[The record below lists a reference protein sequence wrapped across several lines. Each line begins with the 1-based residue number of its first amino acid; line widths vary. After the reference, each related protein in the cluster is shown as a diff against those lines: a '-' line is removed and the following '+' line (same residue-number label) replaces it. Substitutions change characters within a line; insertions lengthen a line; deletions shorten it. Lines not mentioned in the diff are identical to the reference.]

1 MSAAN
6 HHPGRAVTARLR
18 GVHKSYGPVR
28 VLDLP
33 ELDLYA
39 GQVVGVVGENGA
51 GKSTLMGTLA
61 GSVHR
66 DGGEIEIDGRALT
79 PGSTEAAGHLGV
91 ALVSQEFPLVG
102 QLSVAENLLLGR
114 RPRESRRR
122 LLVDR
127 AAMRAEATA
136 MLAEIGLSATAIP
149 VTRLVRTLPVPTRQM
164 IEIAKA
170 WGREPKLL
178 ILDEP
183 TSSLGPVEAEVVLG
197 LARTLAERG
206 GAVLFIGHRLDE
218 VREVSDRILVLRNGR
233 LVADLT
239 PAEADE
245 ERLIREMVG
254 GEIAHGEPKARPAS
268 SPVMLDVTQL
278 TADGLGPVD
287 LTVRQGEI
295 LGVAGLMGS
304 GRSRLIHT
312 VAGAQ
317 PSTGGTML
325 LGGAP
330 YAPRGP
336 GDGTAARIALIP
348 EDRKEQS
355 LVAFAPIRAN
365 VVLSVLRRISTR
377 GLLGPRRERAEAKRI
392 TENVNVRMQSVEQ
405 PIGSLSGGNQQ
416 RAIFGRAFAAGPRLL
431 LLDEPTRGVDVG
443 AKAEIYELIDRAAED
458 GAAVLVA
465 SSELEELLW
474 ICHRIAV
481 MNHGRVVAVL
491 DRTEATKERIMTAAA
506 GTSHPSRSSP
516 DRGATPPGATAPVA
530 AEPGATEPVASEPA
544 GSEPA
549 AGSTDAPAPHSTD
562 PLTTKNGASA

>member
-1 MSAAN
+1 MTATKSA
-6 HHPGRAVTARLR
+6 PGRAITARLR

-39 GQVVGVVGENGA
+39 GQVIGVVGENGA

-66 DGGEIEIDGRALT
+66 DGGEILIDGEPLVA
-79 PGSTEAAGHLGV
+79 GSTEAAGQVGV

-114 RPRESRRR
+114 RPRKSKRRF
-122 LLVDR
+122 LVDR
-127 AAMRAEATA
+127 AAQRAEAEA
-136 MLAEIGLSATAIP
+136 MLTEIGLSAEAIA
-149 VTRLVRTLPVPTRQM
+149 VGREVRTLPVPTRQL

-183 TSSLGPVEAEVVLG
+183 TSSLGPVEAEMVLG
-197 LARTLAERG
+197 LARQLAERG
-206 GAVLFIGHRLDE
+206 GTVLFIGHRLDE
-218 VREVSDRILVLRNGR
+218 VRDISDRVLVLRNGR
-233 LVADLT
+233 LVADLEPDQAT
-239 PAEADE
+239 E

-254 GEIAHGEPKARPAS
+254 GEVTQGEPKAPAA
-268 SPVMLDVTQL
+268 SPVLLQVEGL

-287 LTVRQGEI
+287 LEVREGEI

-304 GRSRLIHT
+304 GRSRLVHT
-312 VAGAQ
+312 IAGAQ
-317 PSTGGTML
+317 PSTGGRMR
-325 LGGAP
+325 LGGEP
-330 YAPRGP
+330 YQPRGA
-336 GDGTAARIALIP
+336 GDGVAAGIALIP

-355 LVAFAPIRAN
+355 LVLFASIRSN
-365 VVLSVLRRISTR
+365 VVVSVLKRISTR
-377 GLLGPRRERAEAKRI
+377 GLLGPGRERAEARKI

-416 RAIFGRAFAAGPRLL
+416 RAIFGRAFAAEPRLL

-443 AKAEIYELIDRAAED
+443 AKAEIYKLIDRAAEQ
-458 GAAVLVA
+458 GMALVVA

-481 MNHGRVVAVL
+481 MNHGRVITVL
-491 DRTEATKERIMTAAA
+491 DRADATKERIMTAAA
-506 GTSHPSRSSP
+506 GTSPLNQ
-516 DRGATPPGATAPVA
+516 ATPGQTKPGQTKPGQATPGQEQLTNGATA
-530 AEPGATEPVASEPA
+530 
-544 GSEPA
+544 
-549 AGSTDAPAPHSTD
+549 
-562 PLTTKNGASA
+562 

>member
-1 MSAAN
+1 VTDVRDT
-6 HHPGRAVTARLR
+6 PGRAVTARLR
-18 GVHKSYGPVR
+18 AVHKSYGPVR

-61 GSVHR
+61 GSVR
-66 DGGEIEIDGRALT
+66 PDGGEIEIDGRALN
-79 PGSTEAAGHLGV
+79 PGSTEAAGALGV
-91 ALVSQEFPLVG
+91 AMVSQEFPLVG

-114 RPRESRRR
+114 RPRQSRRR
-122 LLVDR
+122 VLVDR
-127 AAMRAEATA
+127 RAQHAEAAA
-136 MLAEIGLSATAIP
+136 MLAEVGLSPKTVR
-149 VTRLVRTLPVPTRQM
+149 VTRQVRTLPVPTRQM

-170 WGREPKLL
+170 WGREPRML

-183 TSSLGPVEAEVVLG
+183 TSSLGPVEAAMVLG
-197 LARTLAERG
+197 LARQLARQG

-218 VREVSDRILVLRNGR
+218 VRQVSDRILVLRNGR
-233 LVADLT
+233 LVADLE
-239 PAEADE
+239 PAQATE

-254 GEIAHGEPKARPAS
+254 GEVAHGGPKAAPED
-268 SPVMLDVTQL
+268 SPLMLELSAL
-278 TADGLGPVD
+278 TAEGLGPVD
-287 LTVRQGEI
+287 LQVRAGEI

-317 PSTGGTML
+317 PATGGSMRL
-325 LGGAP
+325 DGRP
-330 YAPRGP
+330 YAPSGP
-336 GDGTAARIALIP
+336 GDGFAAGIAMIP

-355 LVAFAPIRAN
+355 LITFAPIRSN
-365 VVLSVLRRISTR
+365 VTVPILKRISSG
-377 GLLGPRRERAEAKRI
+377 GLLGPRRERAEAVKI
-392 TENVNVRMQSVEQ
+392 TTNVNVRMQSVEQ

-416 RAIFGRAFAAGPRLL
+416 RAVFGRAFATEPRLL

-443 AKAEIYELIDRAAED
+443 AKAEIYELIDRATEQ

-481 MNHGRVVAVL
+481 MNRGRVVEVIDQA
-491 DRTEATKERIMTAAA
+491 EATKEWIMTAAA
-506 GTSHPSRSSP
+506 GTSPR
-516 DRGATPPGATAPVA
+516 TA
-530 AEPGATEPVASEPA
+530 ETLG
-544 GSEPA
+544 
-549 AGSTDAPAPHSTD
+549 
-562 PLTTKNGASA
+562 NGAAR